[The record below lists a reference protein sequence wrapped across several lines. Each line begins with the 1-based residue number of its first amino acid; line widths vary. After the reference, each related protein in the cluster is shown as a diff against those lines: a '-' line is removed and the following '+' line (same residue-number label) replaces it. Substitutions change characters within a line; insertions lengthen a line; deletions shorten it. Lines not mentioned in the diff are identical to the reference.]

1 MRTSTKVRDL
11 PGRIATGGYIFRTGW
26 EKWSGGEEQAKGL
39 HGMASAAFP
48 VLKDLEPATFLK
60 LLSGVEMVL
69 GAALLA
75 PFVPTV
81 VAGAG
86 LSAFSGALVTFYLK
100 TPSLRKPGSIWP
112 NQNGIGIAKDV
123 WMLGMGAGFVI
134 DSVTTDD
141 SC

>member
-1 MRTSTKVRDL
+1 MRSSTKARDL
-11 PGRIATGGYIFRTGW
+11 PGRIAAGGYIFHTGW
-26 EKWSGGEEQAKGL
+26 EKWHGGEDRARALQ
-39 HGMASAAFP
+39 GMGAAAFP
-48 VLKDLEPATFLK
+48 VLKSIEPAMFLK
-60 LLSGVEMVL
+60 LLAGTEMAL
-69 GAALLA
+69 GGALLA

-81 VAGAG
+81 LAGAG
-86 LSAFSGALVTFYLK
+86 LTAFSGALVTMYLK

-123 WMLGMGAGFVI
+123 WLLGMGTGMVV

>member
-1 MRTSTKVRDL
+1 MRSSTKARDL
-11 PGRIATGGYIFRTGW
+11 PGRIAAGGYILRTGW
-26 EKWSGGEEQAKGL
+26 EKWDGDEDRAKAL

-48 VLKDLEPATFLK
+48 VLKAVEPATFLK
-60 LLSGVEMVL
+60 LLAGSEMAL
-69 GAALLA
+69 GGALLA

-81 VAGAG
+81 LAGVG
-86 LSAFSGALVTFYLK
+86 LTAFSAALVVFYLK
-100 TPSLRKPGSIWP
+100 TPALHKPGSLWP

-123 WMLGMGAGFVI
+123 WLLGMGAGFLV